1 MKQDKIPGISPRC
14 RYRAALQA
22 GLLMLVAWLI
32 GLTPAWGES
41 GPRFNP
47 AAESRSGPAASEERG
62 STPALAAERPSD
74 SSATPSRSDPP
85 AGFPRAAL
93 PILREFVKFRA
104 ALQPADL
111 SAGSCVK
118 NATDFY
124 SRLLEAKLD
133 TSAVRIVLL
142 VREPNRGM
150 PNPIVPDPAWVRGEP
165 VKFWIWHAFVIAHG
179 WVFDPNYRKATAPLE
194 TYFQTLWGKDPA
206 RDQFWV
212 FAVQLQD
219 FPQIAGSD
227 YPGGPP
233 RMLRFVPITWRQL
246 VANPLHRTQR
256 R

>member
-1 MKQDKIPGISPRC
+1 MVLLAIFGIGLPPGWTEPVLPRLSPAETIPDRRAAVDQQIRARPSPRSEVAPATFPS
-14 RYRAALQA
+14 AA
-22 GLLMLVAWLI
+22 G
-32 GLTPAWGES
+32 
-41 GPRFNP
+41 
-47 AAESRSGPAASEERG
+47 
-62 STPALAAERPSD
+62 
-74 SSATPSRSDPP
+74 
-85 AGFPRAAL
+85 
-93 PILREFVKFRA
+93 PILREFIKFRS
-104 ALQPADL
+104 ALKTADL
-111 SAGSCVK
+111 AAGSCVK

-124 SRLLEAKLD
+124 SRLLEAKID
-133 TSAVRIVLL
+133 TSAVRIVLV

-150 PNPIVPDPAWVRGEP
+150 PNPMYPDPAWVRGEP